1 MLLVFLCISQMFL
14 FFTACA
20 LDLVFVLGVSYTQSP
35 SVFTNMLSFVA
46 NVVSQMNIGPNGV
59 RVGVVTYG
67 FFGTDR
73 IFLNSYSTASSLV
86 QAIQAISAT
95 GDWSNL
101 ANGLNQ
107 AYTSQFTT
115 ANGDRANVQNVVVVI
130 APAKSDQGTDGTI
143 STANILKNAGIRIFA
158 VGMNN
163 ADATEM
169 QSISSSPQT
178 LGSNYFMLA
187 SDTQLSSLVN
197 TMYSTLCPQG
207 SNCPGICLY

>member
-1 MLLVFLCISQMFL
+1 
-14 FFTACA
+14 
-20 LDLVFVLGVSYTQSP
+20 
-35 SVFTNMLSFVA
+35 
-46 NVVSQMNIGPNGV
+46 MNIGPDEV
-59 RVGVVTYG
+59 RVGLVTYG

-86 QAIQAISAT
+86 QAIQAVSAT

-107 AYTSQFTT
+107 AYESQFIT

-143 STANILKNAGIRIFA
+143 STANILKNAGIKIYA

-169 QSISSSPQT
+169 QAITSSPQT
-178 LGSNYFMLA
+178 LGSNYFMLS

-197 TMYSTLCPQG
+197 TLHSTLCPHDFFISG
-207 SNCPGICLY
+207 TSLYD